1 MPVSYK
7 KLRVLYRKLRY
18 SYGRMPLPRVPD
30 EPEFSPEALAPKNR
44 TLPSVGTFLPRR
56 LQLQVQLALGR
67 QAEIFQARSAEELD
81 RLIKKRPLGAV
92 ILDPGLEGLSESDF
106 VVRLFTKYPSLPVI
120 AYVTL
125 EPASFTAVA
134 RLSRFGL
141 EHVVL
146 HRQDDSPDRFKA
158 MLEAATADPL
168 VRRVM
173 ESLRPQLEELPLAL
187 AIALGDLFE
196 EPHRFHSAQHVNYG
210 TGYSTLQM
218 YQSFSTAQLAS
229 PKTFVIAARALRA
242 FSYLRDRGYSVM
254 DVAEKLGYRQPRI
267 LTEHSQ
273 KVFGLTLAKARRRM
287 TPEQAVTRVL
297 RFVRASEGGASAE
310 PKKRKKASA

>member
-1 MPVSYK
+1 
-7 KLRVLYRKLRY
+7 
-18 SYGRMPLPRVPD
+18 MPLPRIPV
-30 EPEFSPEALAPKNR
+30 EAGISPEAAVSKNR
-44 TLPSVGTFLPRR
+44 TLPSVGVFLPRR
-56 LQLQVQLALGR
+56 LHLQVQLALGR
-67 QAEIFQARSAEELD
+67 NAEIVQARSADELD
-81 RLIKKRPLGAV
+81 LIIKKRPLRAV

-125 EPASFTAVA
+125 DPASFTAVA

-158 MLEAATADPL
+158 MLESATADPL
-168 VRRVM
+168 VHRVM
-173 ESLRPQLEELPLAL
+173 ESLRPHLEELPLAL
-187 AIALGDLFE
+187 AIALRDLFE
-196 EPHRFHSAQHVNYG
+196 DPHRFLTAQDVNFG

-218 YQSFSTAQLAS
+218 YQSFSAAELAS
-229 PKTFVIAARALRA
+229 PKTFVVAARTLRA

-267 LTEHSQ
+267 LAEHSQ

-287 TPEQAVTRVL
+287 TSEQAVARVL
-297 RFVRASEGGASAE
+297 RFVRASERGTSAV
-310 PKKRKKASA
+310 PKKRKKANG